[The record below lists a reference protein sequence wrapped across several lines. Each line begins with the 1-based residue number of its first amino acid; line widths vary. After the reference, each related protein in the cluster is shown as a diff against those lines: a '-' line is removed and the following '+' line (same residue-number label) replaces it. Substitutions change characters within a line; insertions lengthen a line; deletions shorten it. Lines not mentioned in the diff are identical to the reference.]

1 MKTIECLSEL
11 IEDELSDAEKYVEL
25 ALRYEDEDKE
35 TAKLFYD
42 LSNKEMKHM
51 QRLHDRVAAI
61 ISNYRSKNGEPPESM
76 LAVYNYLHKKQIER
90 AKEVKILQDMFG

>member
-25 ALRYEDEDKE
+25 ALKYEDEDKE

-42 LSNKEMKHM
+42 LSNEEMKHM
-51 QRLHDRVAAI
+51 
-61 ISNYRSKNGEPPESM
+61 
-76 LAVYNYLHKKQIER
+76 
-90 AKEVKILQDMFG
+90 

>member
-25 ALRYEDEDKE
+25 ALKYEDEDKE

-42 LSNKEMKHM
+42 LSNEEMKHM
-51 QRLHDRVAAI
+51 STVCRNQHFDC
-61 ISNYRSKNGEPPESM
+61 
-76 LAVYNYLHKKQIER
+76 
-90 AKEVKILQDMFG
+90 